1 MAEETSDSQS
11 QKLRNLALN
20 SDIAK
25 DCESAKLVLEYTH
38 KTASSLL
45 QAYEKIRKARKAK
58 SGTSTDQEQDL
69 LRAMLVMAAAGLDG
83 MAKQL
88 IRDTMPS
95 LVTKVQAV
103 RSGLET
109 FISRQIRGDADIA
122 EPISGAKFVARLFA
136 APSHQRQAIEEYI
149 GELTG
154 GSLQS
159 ADELIRI
166 GSAFG
171 LQPQD
176 IELDGRKKNAAQN
189 IFDIRNKIIHELDMN
204 LYAQAGRGKRKRN
217 QRKVEDMKTYVE
229 TLLDVGVSLTN
240 KVSTML
246 SVPKELGTNKG
257 EEND

>member
-1 MAEETSDSQS
+1 
-11 QKLRNLALN
+11 
-20 SDIAK
+20 
-25 DCESAKLVLEYTH
+25 
-38 KTASSLL
+38 
-45 QAYEKIRKARKAK
+45 
-58 SGTSTDQEQDL
+58 
-69 LRAMLVMAAAGLDG
+69 
-83 MAKQL
+83 
-88 IRDTMPS
+88 
-95 LVTKVQAV
+95 
-103 RSGLET
+103 
-109 FISRQIRGDADIA
+109 
-122 EPISGAKFVARLFA
+122 
-136 APSHQRQAIEEYI
+136 
-149 GELTG
+149 
-154 GSLQS
+154 
-159 ADELIRI
+159 LIRI